1 MHEIVNPS
9 TVDEIKKAIAH
20 LRFGKAPGQD
30 GIPPEIYKVAET
42 TIIPWLHAL
51 FTQLWNEGEVPQDFK
66 DAQITCIYK
75 KKGDRSDCNNYRG
88 ISLLSIA
95 GKILARV
102 LLERLK
108 LHIAEGNISESQ
120 TGFRSNRG
128 TTDCIFT
135 IRMIQEKCRKQN
147 QHFYSVFFDLT
158 KAFDSVDRNLLWS
171 LLERIGCPPNF
182 TRIIRSFH
190 EGMCGRV
197 SANGSLS
204 AAFLIAIGLKQG
216 CMLAPFLFILFYA
229 AML

>member
-1 MHEIVNPS
+1 MDRWREHFQELLNRPSCADPDVVTKIPQRPVVHEMDNPP
-9 TVDEIKKAIAH
+9 TVDEIRKAIAH
-20 LRFGKAPGQD
+20 LRSGKAPGQD

-42 TIIPWLHAL
+42 TITPRLHAL
-51 FTQLWNEGEVPQDFK
+51 FIQLWAEGGVPQDFK

-108 LHIAEGNISESQ
+108 LHITEGNISESQ

-135 IRMIQEKCRKQN
+135 IRMIQEKCRCSTSKWYTMVNWTASCVQAKL
-147 QHFYSVFFDLT
+147 Q
-158 KAFDSVDRNLLWS
+158 
-171 LLERIGCPPNF
+171 RISEEQDPQSWC
-182 TRIIRSFH
+182 
-190 EGMCGRV
+190 
-197 SANGSLS
+197 A
-204 AAFLIAIGLKQG
+204 
-216 CMLAPFLFILFYA
+216 
-229 AML
+229 